1 MKKFLWAVLAGTSFI
16 AKAEGSKYGVVDM
29 QAVILNVEE
38 GKAAR
43 SGLEKEIKAKE
54 ADFQKKKEELDK
66 LNKEWQSKAALL
78 TEEARGNKQKEFQE
92 KFMQYRNDEMA
103 FRDEIKRKE
112 QKATQGIAIKVA
124 GMVEKM
130 AAEKK
135 LEIVFETNS
144 AGLLYVQAPL
154 DMTKEVIDRYT
165 KEKPKSSDVKKSI
178 SAEKTKSTTSE
189 KTK

>member
-1 MKKFLWAVLAGTSFI
+1 MKKFVFLLLVGSQGSAFGELTA
-16 AKAEGSKYGVVDM
+16 SKYGVVDM

-38 GKAAR
+38 GKSAR
-43 SGLEKEIKAKE
+43 SDLEKEIKSKE

-66 LNKEWQSKAALL
+66 LNKDWQSKAALL
-78 TEEARGNKQKEFQE
+78 TEEARANKQKEFQE

-130 AAEKK
+130 ASEKK

-165 KEKPKSSDVKKSI
+165 KEKPKTPEKSKAAPKVEKK
-178 SAEKTKSTTSE
+178 K
-189 KTK
+189 